1 MTGALDGGPP
11 KWVRVPSPASG
22 TTGRLPAGRMF
33 DTMITPEETASDH
46 AAIWA
51 EIKV

>member
-1 MTGALDGGPP
+1 MDRPSASPTGVWDDR
-11 KWVRVPSPASG
+11 K
-22 TTGRLPAGRMF
+22 TPAGRMF
-33 DTMITPEETASDH
+33 DTMITREEAASDH